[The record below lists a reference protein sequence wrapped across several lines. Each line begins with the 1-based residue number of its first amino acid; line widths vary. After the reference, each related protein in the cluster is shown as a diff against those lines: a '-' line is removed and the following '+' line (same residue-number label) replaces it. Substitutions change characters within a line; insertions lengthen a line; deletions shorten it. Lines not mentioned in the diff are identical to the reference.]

1 MWTLA
6 KRPEPVT
13 SLIRDRDQQV
23 TDRFD
28 DVFRSDGIEI
38 VRTLFRT
45 PSDPRDVFLN
55 VPFDKAYERQFVALI
70 AALVAIGRTP
80 RCVLEL
86 P

>member
-45 PSDPRDVFLN
+45 PSDPREFGAVDRVWLLTN
-55 VPFDKAYERQFVALI
+55 GKPALPCAVARKLAVYEC
-70 AALVAIGRTP
+70 P
-80 RCVLEL
+80 RS
-86 P
+86 

>member
-45 PSDPRDVFLN
+45 PSDPRDVYLN